1 MTDKRGAYRPLA
13 GHRPAIATEDEVI
26 TLHRLNGEEMTL
38 NADLILTIEATPDTH
53 IIMMD
58 RRQLLVMES
67 VDEVIDAAIEYRTR
81 VMSGAH
87 LRTDATLPV

>member
-1 MTDKRGAYRPLA
+1 M
-13 GHRPAIATEDEVI
+13 I

-58 RRQLLVMES
+58 RRQLLVMET
-67 VDEVIDAAIEYRTR
+67 VDEVIDAAIEYRR
-81 VMSGAH
+81 LVVSGAH
-87 LRTDATLPV
+87 LRAAAPLTL

>member
-1 MTDKRGAYRPLA
+1 M
-13 GHRPAIATEDEVI
+13 I

-58 RRQLLVMES
+58 RRQILVMES
-67 VDEVIDAAIEYRTR
+67 VEEVIDAAVEYRTR

-87 LRTDATLPV
+87 LRQPDAPLPV

>member
-1 MTDKRGAYRPLA
+1 M
-13 GHRPAIATEDEVI
+13 I

-58 RRQLLVMES
+58 RRQLLVMET
-67 VDEVIDAAIEYRTR
+67 VDEVIDAAIEYRR
-81 VMSGAH
+81 LVASGTH
-87 LRTDATLPV
+87 LRAPAPLTL

>member
-1 MTDKRGAYRPLA
+1 
-13 GHRPAIATEDEVI
+13 
-26 TLHRLNGEEMTL
+26 MTL

-67 VDEVIDAAIEYRTR
+67 VDEVVDAAIEYRR
-81 VMSGAH
+81 LVLCGGH
-87 LRTDATLPV
+87 LRATTALTV

>member
-1 MTDKRGAYRPLA
+1 M
-13 GHRPAIATEDEVI
+13 I

-58 RRQLLVMES
+58 RRQLLVLES
-67 VDEVIDAAIEYRTR
+67 VEEVVDAAIEYRR
-81 VMSGAH
+81 LVSVGGH
-87 LRTDATLPV
+87 LPTATPLTA

>member
-1 MTDKRGAYRPLA
+1 M
-13 GHRPAIATEDEVI
+13 I

-58 RRQLLVMES
+58 RRQLLVMET
-67 VDEVIDAAIEYRTR
+67 VDEVIEAAIEYRKL

-87 LRTDATLPV
+87 LRADATLPV

>member
-1 MTDKRGAYRPLA
+1 M
-13 GHRPAIATEDEVI
+13 I

-58 RRQLLVMES
+58 RRQLLVMET
-67 VDEVIDAAIEYRTR
+67 VDEVIDAAIEYRR
-81 VMSGAH
+81 LVASGGH
-87 LRTDATLPV
+87 LRASAPLTL

>member
-1 MTDKRGAYRPLA
+1 M
-13 GHRPAIATEDEVI
+13 I

-58 RRQLLVMES
+58 RRQLLVLES
-67 VDEVIDAAIEYRTR
+67 VEEVIDAAIEYRRLVVT
-81 VMSGAH
+81 GGH
-87 LRTDATLPV
+87 LAAAASTT

>member
-1 MTDKRGAYRPLA
+1 
-13 GHRPAIATEDEVI
+13 VI

-67 VDEVIDAAIEYRTR
+67 VDEVIDAAIEYRAR